1 MKRIVILFA
10 ILAISFALSAST
22 YEKHNFSDLGISVE
36 LADDWESTTISGFDE
51 YFISPE
57 GLEFGIYKYQLV
69 EGSTEYDFK
78 NYTDDELD
86 EWIESII
93 DDAYDL
99 AGMEYDIEF
108 YADQPVKLDGKTAV
122 NVDYTAYLWDE
133 YLDDYTLAYSYY
145 ENIYEVLY
153 KGYVYGISF
162 YIYDGDEPMDDE
174 YDDIDHI
181 LETFHIK

>member
-1 MKRIVILFA
+1 MKRIIILFA
-10 ILAISFALSAST
+10 ILAISFTLSASKFQK
-22 YEKHNFSDLGISVE
+22 YKFSDLGIAVE
-36 LADDWESTTISGFDE
+36 LPDDWESTTMSGFDE

-57 GLEFGIYKYQLV
+57 GLELGFYKYQLV

-78 NYTDDELD
+78 DYTDDELYD
-86 EWIESII
+86 WLENII
-93 DDAYDL
+93 DEVFEV
-99 AGMEYDIEF
+99 AGMEYDVDL
-108 YADQPVKLDGKTAV
+108 YANEITKLDGKIAV

-162 YIYDGDEPMDDE
+162 YIYDGDEPTEDE
-174 YDDIDHI
+174 YDDMDHI
-181 LETFHIK
+181 LESIYIK